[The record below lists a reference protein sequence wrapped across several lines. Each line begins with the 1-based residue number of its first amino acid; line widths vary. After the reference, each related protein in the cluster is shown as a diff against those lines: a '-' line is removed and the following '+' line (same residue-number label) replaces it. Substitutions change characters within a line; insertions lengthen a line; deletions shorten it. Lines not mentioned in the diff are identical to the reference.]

1 MDWQEAMLM
10 ALHEASIAAGT
21 GDVPVGAVLLDRDGS
36 VLGKNH
42 NRREVNHD
50 PTAHAELLVLRE
62 AARRVGGWR
71 IPGATLVVTLEPC
84 VMCAGAVVLA
94 RIARLVIATMDPK
107 AGAVESVYRLTADA
121 RLNHQVEVVTGVLA
135 DDASTQL
142 KAFFKERRNTN

>member
-10 ALHEASIAAGT
+10 ALHEASIAAST

-36 VLGKNH
+36 VLAKNH

-50 PTAHAELLVLRE
+50 PTAHAELLVLKE
-62 AARRVGGWR
+62 AAKRVGGWR

-84 VMCAGAVVLA
+84 AMCAGAVVLA

-107 AGAVESVYRLTADA
+107 AGAVESVYRLTVDA

-142 KAFFKERRNTN
+142 KVFFKERRNTN